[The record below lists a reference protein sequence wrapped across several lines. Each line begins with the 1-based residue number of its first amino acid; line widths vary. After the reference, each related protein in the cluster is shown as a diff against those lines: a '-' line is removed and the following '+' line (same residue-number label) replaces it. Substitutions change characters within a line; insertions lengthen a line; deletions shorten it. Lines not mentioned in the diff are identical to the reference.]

1 MRRYIIHIC
10 YIQVLNNLIVEDVY
24 NNQSKLQLQKIKLTF
39 RPGGIISG
47 TYEYNQFMKSRKL
60 KSEKYNN
67 TFVKRLKKCII

>member
-10 YIQVLNNLIVEDVY
+10 YIQVVNNLIVEDVY

-47 TYEYNQFMKSRKL
+47 T
-60 KSEKYNN
+60 
-67 TFVKRLKKCII
+67 